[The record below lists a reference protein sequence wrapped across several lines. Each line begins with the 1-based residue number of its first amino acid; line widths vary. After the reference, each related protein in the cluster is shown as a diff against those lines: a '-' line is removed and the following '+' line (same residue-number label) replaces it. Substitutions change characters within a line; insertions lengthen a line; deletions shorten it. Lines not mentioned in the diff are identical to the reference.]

1 MSDDFVVEIEDSVE
15 VETGLYLAEIK
26 KMSLVTSEKTGLDSI
41 VINGEIVDGPFK
53 GAQFSDWITL
63 KHPSFSINEMNKK
76 RVNSFMTALAG
87 NDDFEK
93 TIRFQEDAE
102 GQRVNP
108 AVVGLEVGVYLR
120 TNKGYLNVDR
130 GGYVPASAVDAED
143 TTPFE

>member
-15 VETGLYLAEIK
+15 VETGLYLCEIK
-26 KMSLVTSEKTGLDSI
+26 KMSLVTSEKTDLDSI

-53 GAQFSDWITL
+53 GAQFSDWITQ
-63 KHPSFSINEMNKK
+63 KHPNFSLNEMNK
-76 RVNSFMTALAG
+76 RRISSFMTALAG

-93 TIRFQEDAE
+93 VIRFQEDAE